1 MNSTRIIKR
10 IAGGLLAAFALVLMQ
25 GCSAIKLAYNNA
37 PEFGYWWLDGYVDFQ
52 SDQSFRAREELNK
65 LLAWHRA
72 EELPKIAELLRK
84 IQPLA
89 VADVTA
95 SQVCALFEESRG
107 RYEAV
112 TRQAEPAAVWLV
124 MGLQPGQ
131 LTRIES
137 KFSKINDQWR
147 KDWLQLTP
155 AERFEKRLKS
165 NTERAEEFY
174 GKLEDRQVAALR
186 GALEASQ
193 FDAAMNMTERQRRQQ
208 DLLQTLRRA
217 SGAVAGSAKP
227 AASEVLAQLRAYR
240 ERVTRSPN
248 TAYQA
253 YSDKLTQESCASFAA
268 LHNSTSAD
276 QRKRAVGRIAAYER
290 DARELN
296 SQR

>member
-1 MNSTRIIKR
+1 MNSHRIIKR
-10 IAGGLLAAFALVLMQ
+10 IALWLAAALLLSLLQ
-25 GCSAIKLAYNNA
+25 ACSAIKLAYNNA
-37 PEFGYWWLDGYVDFQ
+37 PEFAYWWLDGYVDFQ

-89 VADVTA
+89 VADLA
-95 SQVCALFEESRG
+95 PAQVCALFDESRG

-112 TRQAEPAAVWLV
+112 TRQAETAAVWLV
-124 MGLQPGQ
+124 MGLQASQ
-131 LTRIES
+131 LAHIES

-147 KDWLQLTP
+147 KDWLQLTA

-186 GALEASQ
+186 SALEASQ
-193 FDAAMNMTERQRRQQ
+193 FDATMNMNERQRRQQ
-208 DLLQTLRRA
+208 DLMQTLRRA
-217 SGAVAGSAKP
+217 SGSAPGNGKSTS
-227 AASEVLAQLRAYR
+227 AEVLAQLRAYR
-240 ERVTRSPN
+240 ERVARSPN
-248 TAYQA
+248 SAYQA
-253 YSDKLTQESCASFAA
+253 YSDKLTQESCASFAL
-268 LHNSTSAD
+268 LHNSTTPE
-276 QRKRAVGRIAAYER
+276 QRRRAVGRIAAYER

>member
-1 MNSTRIIKR
+1 MNSNRIIKR
-10 IAGGLLAAFALVLMQ
+10 ISGWLVTAAALLLLQA
-25 GCSAIKLAYNNA
+25 CSAIKLAYNNA
-37 PEFGYWWLDGYVDFQ
+37 PEFAYWWLDGYVDFQ
-52 SDQSFRAREELNK
+52 SDQSFRTREELNK

-89 VADVTA
+89 MADLTA

-124 MGLQPGQ
+124 MGLQASQ
-131 LTRIES
+131 LTHIES

-147 KDWLQLTP
+147 KDWLQLTA

-193 FDAAMNMTERQRRQQ
+193 FDATMNMTERQRRQQ
-208 DLLQTLRRA
+208 DLLQTLRRSSA
-217 SGAVAGSAKP
+217 AVAGSAKP
-227 AASEVLAQLRAYR
+227 AASEVLTQLRAYR
-240 ERVTRSPN
+240 ERVTRSPSA
-248 TAYQA
+248 AYQA
-253 YSDKLTQESCASFAA
+253 YSDKLTQESCTSFAA
-268 LHNSTSAD
+268 LHNSTTVD

>member
-1 MNSTRIIKR
+1 MNTNRIIKR
-10 IAGGLLAAFALVLMQ
+10 IAGWLLASVALLLLPA
-25 GCSAIKLAYNNA
+25 CSAIKLAYNNA
-37 PEFGYWWLDGYVDFQ
+37 PEFAYWWLDGYVDFQ
-52 SDQSFRAREELNK
+52 SDQSLRAREELNK
-65 LLAWHRA
+65 LLVWHRS

-89 VADVTA
+89 AADLA
-95 SQVCALFEESRG
+95 PAQVCSLFEESRG

-112 TRQAEPAAVWLV
+112 TQQSETAAVWLV
-124 MGLQPGQ
+124 MNLQPQ
-131 LTRIES
+131 QMAHIES

-147 KDWLQLTP
+147 KDWLQLTA
-155 AERFEKRLKS
+155 AERFEKRVKS

-174 GKLEDRQVAALR
+174 GKLEDKQIAALR

-193 FDAAMNMTERQRRQQ
+193 FDAVLNMAERQRRQQ
-208 DLLQTLRRA
+208 DLLQTLRKA
-217 SGAVAGSAKP
+217 SGNAPGNAKP

-240 ERVTRSPN
+240 DRVSHSPN
-248 TAYQA
+248 AAYEA
-253 YSDKLTQESCASFAA
+253 YSAKLTKESCVSFSA
-268 LHNSTSAD
+268 LHNSANAE

>member
-1 MNSTRIIKR
+1 MNSNRIIKR
-10 IAGGLLAAFALVLMQ
+10 ISGWLVAALALLLLQA
-25 GCSAIKLAYNNA
+25 CSAIKLAYNNA

-89 VADVTA
+89 VADLTSA
-95 SQVCALFEESRG
+95 QVCALYEESRG

-124 MGLQPGQ
+124 MSLQPAQ
-131 LTRIES
+131 LTHIES

-147 KDWLQLTP
+147 KDWLQLTA

-193 FDAAMNMTERQRRQQ
+193 FDASMNMTERQRRQQ
-208 DLLQTLRRA
+208 DLMQTLRRA

-248 TAYQA
+248 AAYES
-253 YSDKLTQESCASFAA
+253 YNERLTKESCASFAA
-268 LHNSTSAD
+268 LHNSTSAE
-276 QRKRAVGRIAAYER
+276 QRKRALGRIAAYER